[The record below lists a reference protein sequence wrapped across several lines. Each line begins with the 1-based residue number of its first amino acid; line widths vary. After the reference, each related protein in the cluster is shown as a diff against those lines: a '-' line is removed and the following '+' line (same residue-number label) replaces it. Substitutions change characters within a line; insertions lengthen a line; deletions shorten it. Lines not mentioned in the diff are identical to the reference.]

1 MVTHVIEQLR
11 APRVLIVDDDA
22 SLRLLCRVNLELEG
36 YRVLEADGVGAA
48 EALWFD
54 EAVDAVLLDVHLGDG
69 DGLELLARM
78 RAKQA
83 GPPVALF
90 TGSVEL
96 DAAKRSVA
104 EGVILKP
111 FTLDELSGTVA
122 RIVGAY
128 RSGS

>member
-1 MVTHVIEQLR
+1 MAAQGHT
-11 APRVLIVDDDA
+11 VLVVDDDQA
-22 SLRLLCRVNLELEG
+22 LRMLCRVNLELEG

-54 EAVDAVLLDVHLGDG
+54 EGVDAVLLDVHLGDG

-96 DAAKRSVA
+96 DVAKRSAA
-104 EGVILKP
+104 EGVLVKP

-122 RIVGAY
+122 RLVA
-128 RSGS
+128 